1 MMRRYGCVVG
11 PFSLSPLSS
20 LRFVQYQQ
28 TSETNRAVESGD
40 KKTAMKWMTKSTR
53 EYMTEED
60 RSRASKNPEKE
71 KAVMWKEKEKRS
83 TKEMY
88 LNNEKMFETEITKL
102 TDFKQRRF
110 RKSFDFFKRQ
120 GFAFFVVYVATYVGA
135 LAALYIFFASDL
147 ISKSAVYEIIVGTT
161 GMLDREEFLNR
172 VEAWD
177 TYINFG
183 FAFVLNEMLEVFRL
197 PLVMITFFTF
207 KPAFMKLGRGV
218 KKSIF
223 NRSAPEI

>member
-1 MMRRYGCVVG
+1 
-11 PFSLSPLSS
+11 
-20 LRFVQYQQ
+20 
-28 TSETNRAVESGD
+28 
-40 KKTAMKWMTKSTR
+40 
-53 EYMTEED
+53 MTEED